1 MTTAWCRRCRMRI
14 RWYPRWG
21 AWGTATGTKEFATQ
35 CVTPDGEHEPTQE
48 KNWGGAEIGTVTT

>member
-21 AWGTATGTKEFATQ
+21 AWGTATGPREYAVMCPQ
-35 CVTPDGEHEPTQE
+35 GEGGLHEPTQD
-48 KNWGGAEIGTVTT
+48 KPWGNHG